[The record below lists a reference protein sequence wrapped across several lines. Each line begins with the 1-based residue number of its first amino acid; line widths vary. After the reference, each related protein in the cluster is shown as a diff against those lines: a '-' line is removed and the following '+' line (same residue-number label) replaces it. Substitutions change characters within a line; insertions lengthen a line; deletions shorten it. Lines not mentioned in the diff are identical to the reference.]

1 MHFSRMCTIHCS
13 GHLLDG
19 GGVGVCLGGYLPD
32 TPPWTES
39 WTGVKTLLC
48 CNYFADSKKSEILGS
63 PVRHPAPNIR
73 VPEQISGS
81 LWLPG
86 TR

>member
-1 MHFSRMCTIHCS
+1 MKQPKLHMLSKLQPGVHCKLHVTGFTITF
-13 GHLLDG
+13 
-19 GGVGVCLGGYLPD
+19 P
-32 TPPWTES
+32 
-39 WTGVKTLLC
+39 
-48 CNYFADSKKSEILGS
+48 SEILGS
-63 PVRHPAPNIR
+63 PPGQPAPKIR

>member
-1 MHFSRMCTIHCS
+1 MCTIHYS
-13 GHLLDG
+13 GHLQ
-19 GGVGVCLGGYLPD
+19 
-32 TPPWTES
+32 TES

-48 CNYFADSKKSEILGS
+48 CNYVAHSNKSEILGS
-63 PVRHPAPNIR
+63 PVGHSAPNIR

-86 TR
+86 TAKS

>member
-1 MHFSRMCTIHCS
+1 MHFSRICTIHCS
-13 GHLLDG
+13 GHLLDR
-19 GGVGVCLGGYLPD
+19 GGVGESAWGDICLDGI
-32 TPPWTES
+32 

-48 CNYFADSKKSEILGS
+48 CNYVADSNKSEILGS
-63 PVRHPAPNIR
+63 PVGHPAPNIR